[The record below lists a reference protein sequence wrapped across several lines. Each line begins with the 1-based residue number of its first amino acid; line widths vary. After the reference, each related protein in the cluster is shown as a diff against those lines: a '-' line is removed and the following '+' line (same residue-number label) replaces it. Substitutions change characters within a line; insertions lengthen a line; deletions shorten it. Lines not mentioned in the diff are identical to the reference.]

1 MEQIEV
7 PYLPP
12 PEILMPPMQLLLVF
26 PSSTVKGQL
35 KYPWKQIFF
44 LTKFSMPTAK

>member
-12 PEILMPPMQLLLVF
+12 PEILMLPMPLPLIF

-35 KYPWKQIFF
+35 KYPWKRFF
-44 LTKFSMPTAK
+44 LTKFSMPTEK